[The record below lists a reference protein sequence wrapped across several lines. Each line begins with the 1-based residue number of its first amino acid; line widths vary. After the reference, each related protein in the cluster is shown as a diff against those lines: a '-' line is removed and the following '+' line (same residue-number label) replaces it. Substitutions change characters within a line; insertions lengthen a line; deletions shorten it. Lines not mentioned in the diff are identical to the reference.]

1 MRYHPRWRKAIASSI
16 IFHILFWGIVGWLA
30 RDFFT
35 PLDPETYIELEL
47 LTDAAAA
54 GPKSND
60 ASSAAQDTQQAA
72 ATQLAPTSVM
82 KSTSSMVS
90 SAVPKV
96 VAITDELA
104 VVAVEAS
111 ASQSSSDYEQEN
123 TSPATGTTGGGSVN
137 ESGKGTTASNGGG
150 GSGKSGN
157 GSGNSSGTTQI
168 TRPSILSK
176 VEPTYPEAARM
187 AGLQGT
193 VQVKIQILANGLP
206 GEVTVNSTSGQNSLD
221 EAAIEAVRQWRFI
234 PAKNRE
240 GVNIMCY
247 TTIPIVFHLR

>member
-16 IFHILFWGIVGWLA
+16 VFHILFLGIAGWLA

-54 GPKSND
+54 GSTSND
-60 ASSAAQDTQQAA
+60 SSSAAQDAQQAA
-72 ATQLAPTSVM
+72 PVR
-82 KSTSSMVS
+82 KSTSTVVA
-90 SAVPKV
+90 SAAPKV
-96 VAITDELA
+96 VAVTDELA

-111 ASQSSSDYEQEN
+111 ASQASSDQEQEN
-123 TSPATGTTGGGSVN
+123 TSSAAGTTGEGSAN
-137 ESGKGTTASNGGG
+137 ESGKGTAGNGSG
-150 GSGKSGN
+150 GSGKAGN
-157 GSGNSSGTTQI
+157 GSGNSSGATQV

-176 VEPTYPEAARM
+176 VEPTYPETARM
-187 AGLQGT
+187 AGIQGT

-206 GEVTVNSTSGQNSLD
+206 GEVTVNRSSGQDSLD
-221 EAAIEAVRQWRFI
+221 EAAIEAVSQWRFI

-240 GVNIMCY
+240 GTSITCY
-247 TTIPIVFHLR
+247 TTMPIVFRLR